1 MLTHPDLQRSLEA
14 IDDVASRFGGPDL
27 ERQPPRGWSVAQI
40 LEHLG
45 KAYGSTAYILEK
57 CVADGRA
64 RGRAPSLTQRIFATL
79 IIDVGYFPR
88 GVRAPEVTVPTGMG
102 GDEAVAFARTQLH
115 ALDTAA
121 TRCLGHFGP
130 RVRVANHPILGGF
143 TVPQWQRFHWR
154 HTCHHARQIAT
165 RQT

>member
-1 MLTHPDLQRSLEA
+1 MLTHPDLQRSIEA
-14 IDDVASRFGGPDL
+14 IDDVVGALALADL
-27 ERQPPRGWSVAQI
+27 DRAPTRGWSIAQI

-45 KAYGSTAYILEK
+45 KAYGSTAYILDK
-57 CVADGRA
+57 CVTDGA
-64 RGRAPSLTQRIFATL
+64 PKGRSPSLTQRFFATL

-88 GVRAPEVTVPTGMG
+88 GVRAPEITVPTGMG
-102 GDEAVAFARTQLH
+102 GAEAVAYSRTQLQ

-121 TRCLGHFGP
+121 ARCLERFGP

-154 HTCHHARQIAT
+154 HTRHHVRQIAT
-165 RQT
+165 RR